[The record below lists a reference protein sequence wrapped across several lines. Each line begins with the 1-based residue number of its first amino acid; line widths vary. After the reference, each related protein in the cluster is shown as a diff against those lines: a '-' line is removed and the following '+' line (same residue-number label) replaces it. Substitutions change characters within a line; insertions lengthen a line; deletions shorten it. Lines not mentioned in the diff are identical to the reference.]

1 VTVLAAVLAALAVA
15 ALGLRAPRR
24 AAPVSPGRP
33 PPVRRPRAV
42 PPPVAVASAAVAAYL
57 AAGPRA
63 GLAVAPAVAFG
74 AHRLLAAL
82 PTRADAERDRAR
94 AAAVP
99 LLADLVAA
107 CVAAGAP
114 VDAALAAAAHAVGPP
129 LGDEVARAVRAA
141 RLGASAPTA
150 WAPLLGAERPPP
162 VRAFA
167 RAVVRAEAGAA
178 PAVLLRAVAD
188 DARAAARTAG
198 EVAARRAGV
207 LAVLPLGLCFLPAF
221 VLVGVVPLVAT
232 LVAGVIG

>member
-1 VTVLAAVLAALAVA
+1 MNALAALLAALAVA
-15 ALGLRAPRR
+15 ALGLRPPRR
-24 AAPVSPGRP
+24 APASPRVCAPPAA
-33 PPVRRPRAV
+33 RRHAV
-42 PPPVAVASAAVAAYL
+42 PPSVAVASAGVAAYL
-57 AAGPRA
+57 VAGPRL

-74 AHRLLAAL
+74 VHRLLATL
-82 PTRADAERDRAR
+82 PARADAERDRAR

-114 VDAALAAAAHAVGPP
+114 VDAALLAAAHAAGPP
-129 LGDEVARAVRAA
+129 LGDDVARAVRAA
-141 RLGASAPTA
+141 RLGVPASTA
-150 WAPLLGAERPPP
+150 WAPLLAAERPPP

-167 RAVVRAEAGAA
+167 RAVVRAEAGAP
-178 PAVLLRAVAD
+178 PAALLRSVAD
-188 DARAAARTAG
+188 DARAAAGTAG